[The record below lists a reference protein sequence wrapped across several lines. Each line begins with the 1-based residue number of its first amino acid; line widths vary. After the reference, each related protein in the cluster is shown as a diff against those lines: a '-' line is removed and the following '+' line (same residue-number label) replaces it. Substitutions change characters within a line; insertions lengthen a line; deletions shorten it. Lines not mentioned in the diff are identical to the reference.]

1 MGESSQGPSR
11 DEYDAFR
18 DRYPMDDRAF
28 DCLTGAPAEVQRVV
42 VSRFKPRSEGDA
54 DYSALVMAFVRTVG
68 AARQKGDKGKGRGRD
83 YSRGRN
89 ERRGRDDTDDRD
101 ASPLT
106 RFRDRYPMDDRAF
119 AVLRGSPQSC

>member
-1 MGESSQGPSR
+1 MG
-11 DEYDAFR
+11 
-18 DRYPMDDRAF
+18 
-28 DCLTGAPAEVQRVV
+28 
-42 VSRFKPRSEGDA
+42 
-54 DYSALVMAFVRTVG
+54 AFVRTVG

-119 AVLRGSPQSC
+119 AVLRGSPQSCVDTVLNTFKPRSEGDDDYSALVTTFVRAIRA